1 MKTRIM
7 TNKDRNSYRVD
18 IIDKGGLTSHYF
30 NTEKE
35 AKEFQSKRIKFR
47 SAYINK
53 RHLALYKQI

>member
-18 IIDKGGLTSHYF
+18 IIDKGELTSHYF

-35 AKEFQSKRIKFR
+35 AKKFQSFT
-47 SAYINK
+47 INVDK
-53 RHLALYKQI
+53 YKQFI

>member
-1 MKTRIM
+1 M